1 MLFKNRKGTSLI
13 EAAVSIAL
21 IGIMLLWAARLYANS
36 SKNTVTTSNIE
47 IATHL
52 ASERIEYLKTL
63 NKSST
68 DPKKDSIDNISTS
81 SSVVQFSSPY
91 EKFGYKYV
99 VPSSVNDSKNPE
111 EQNGEYI
118 KYIEVEIYLMSD
130 TSKPLIKM
138 ECNFLRK
145 SDDGSNIGT

>member
-1 MLFKNRKGTSLI
+1 MLYKNRKGTSLI
-13 EAAVSIAL
+13 EAAISIAL
-21 IGIMLLWAARLYANS
+21 IGIMLLWAAKIYSNS
-36 SKNTVTTSNIE
+36 SKNANTTSNIE

-52 ASERIEYLKTL
+52 ASEKIEYLKTL
-63 NKSST
+63 DKSH
-68 DPKKDSIDNISTS
+68 IDNISNS

-91 EKFGYKYV
+91 EKFGYKYI
-99 VPSSVNDSKNPE
+99 VPNSVNGNPNPE

-130 TSKPLIKM
+130 TSNPLIKM

>member
-1 MLFKNRKGTSLI
+1 MLFKNRQGTSLI
-13 EAAVSIAL
+13 EAAISIAL
-21 IGIMLLWAARLYANS
+21 IGIMLLWAAKIYSNS
-36 SKNTVTTSNIE
+36 LKNTATTSDIE

-52 ASERIEYLKTL
+52 ASDKIEHLKKL
-63 NKSST
+63 DKNGIEK
-68 DPKKDSIDNISTS
+68 ISTS
-81 SSVVQFSSPY
+81 SITQFSSPY

-99 VPSSVNDSKNPE
+99 VPDSSTE

-118 KYIEVEIYLMSD
+118 KYIEVDIYLMSD
-130 TSKPLIKM
+130 KSKPLIKM

>member
-13 EAAVSIAL
+13 EAAISIAL
-21 IGIMLLWAARLYANS
+21 IGIMLLWAAKIYSNS
-36 SKNTVTTSNIE
+36 LKNTATTSDIE

-52 ASERIEYLKTL
+52 ASDRIEYLKTL
-63 NKSST
+63 DKS
-68 DPKKDSIDNISTS
+68 SIDNISNS

-91 EKFGYKYV
+91 EKFGYKYI
-99 VPSSVNDSKNPE
+99 VPDSVNGHSNPE

-118 KYIEVEIYLMSD
+118 KYIEVDIYLMSD
-130 TSKPLIKM
+130 TSKLLIRM

-145 SDDGSNIGT
+145 SDNGSNIGT

>member
-21 IGIMLLWAARLYANS
+21 IGIMLLWAAKIYSNS
-36 SKNTVTTSNIE
+36 LKNTGSTSDIE

-52 ASERIEYLKTL
+52 ASEQIENLKKL
-63 NKSST
+63 NKS
-68 DPKKDSIDNISTS
+68 DLENLPFGVRQTS
-81 SSVVQFSSPY
+81 VSYPNY
-91 EKFGYKYV
+91 EYKYIDHGEQ
-99 VPSSVNDSKNPE
+99 VNNDGTVWLKD
-111 EQNGEYI
+111 
-118 KYIEVEIYLMSD
+118 IEVDVYRKGKSN
-130 TSKPLIKM
+130 PLIKM

>member
-63 NKSST
+63 DKN
-68 DPKKDSIDNISTS
+68 NINDIPNS
-81 SSVVQFSSPY
+81 SSVAQFSSPY
-91 EKFGYKYV
+91 EKFGYKYI
-99 VPSSVNDSKNPE
+99 VPDSSNPE
-111 EQNGEYI
+111 EKNGEYI